1 MTTCGLVGHHGEMR
15 CCLVVLDPP
24 SVHKRQL
31 ASADQVFDLQY
42 SESIHVRQIRHESLN
57 ICVRIVRDVWLLEN
71 TRVCTACTKHLQWRR
86 HRQLNWT
93 FEQHEAIQ

>member
-1 MTTCGLVGHHGEMR
+1 M
-15 CCLVVLDPP
+15 LDPP

-42 SESIHVRQIRHESLN
+42 SESIHVKQSRNENLN
-57 ICVRIVRDVWLLEN
+57 ICLRIVCDVWLREN
-71 TRVCTACTKHLQWRR
+71 TRVCPACTKPLQWRR
-86 HRQLNWT
+86 HRQLNWI